1 MEYDF
6 SKIVISTAP
15 AFEDFDLIN
24 GDLATLDLNHP
35 FENIARQMDE
45 VIVKWTGISG
55 LKA

>member
-24 GDLATLDLNHP
+24 GDLATL
-35 FENIARQMDE
+35 E
-45 VIVKWTGISG
+45 IVEKSG
-55 LKA
+55 GGNCFVTHHDVN